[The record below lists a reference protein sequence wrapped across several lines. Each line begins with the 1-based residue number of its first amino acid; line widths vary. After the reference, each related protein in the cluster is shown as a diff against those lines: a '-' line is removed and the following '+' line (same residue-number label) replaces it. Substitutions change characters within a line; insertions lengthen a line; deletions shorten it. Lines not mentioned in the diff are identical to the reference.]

1 MVCVTCCHAPG
12 LPQTSP
18 VPRGPKSHLWQPVA
32 KKSHPRSGS
41 RTLSIPNPWTPS
53 TQKRIR
59 SASARPRFRGA
70 SARAMA
76 LIGSLT
82 PVLECT
88 QVSATTRVRGVT
100 AATTRFTTSSAE
112 AAALCS

>member
-1 MVCVTCCHAPG
+1 
-12 LPQTSP
+12 
-18 VPRGPKSHLWQPVA
+18 
-32 KKSHPRSGS
+32 
-41 RTLSIPNPWTPS
+41 
-53 TQKRIR
+53 
-59 SASARPRFRGA
+59 
-70 SARAMA
+70 MA

-100 AATTRFTTSSAE
+100 AAMTRFTTSSAE